1 MKKLFISLLAM
12 AATVNAM
19 AISFA
24 GKATITLTSANNESC
39 AIIVAESDE
48 LADGLN
54 NGYYA
59 VINME
64 NREVALY
71 AIYGGSNYQQ
81 FATKS
86 LEDIA
91 LGVKTSAATDYTL
104 TVSNVSGS
112 KTLKLKIGDEVIT
125 IEELSEILDS
135 GFSEIRIGIIPKS
148 VDVLPVCDLI
158 RSRFSDIKVLFFL
171 GVNDGN
177 IPRTGAGGG
186 LLSDME
192 RSALMEQGMELA
204 PNRAMES
211 FAEQLYLYQILTK
224 PSEEV
229 FLSYLSVTEAG
240 DSKKPSAL

>member
-1 MKKLFISLLAM
+1 MKKLFISLLAL

-112 KTLKLKIGDEVIT
+112 KTLKLKIGDEVI
-125 IEELSEILDS
+125 ELTEGLSKNLTLTPNQAALAFGTLEPSAPAVPGICFNYNILTLTKYA
-135 GFSEIRIGIIPKS
+135 GAH
-148 VDVLPVCDLI
+148 VDVFADGAAAAAVSADVVGDAAFDVDLNAQA
-158 RSRFSDIKVLFFL
+158 SGKYKVV
-171 GVNDGN
+171 VNV
-177 IPRTGAGGG
+177 PGA
-186 LLSDME
+186 
-192 RSALMEQGMELA
+192 
-204 PNRAMES
+204 
-211 FAEQLYLYQILTK
+211 TK
-224 PSEEV
+224 PEEYIIDV
-229 FLSYLSVTEAG
+229 KPAVTVV
-240 DSKKPSAL
+240 P

>member
-112 KTLKLKIGDEVIT
+112 KTLKLKIGDEVI
-125 IEELSEILDS
+125 ELTEGLSKNLTLTPNQAALAFGTLEPSAPLVQ
-135 GFSEIRIGIIPKS
+135 GICFNYNK
-148 VDVLPVCDLI
+148 L
-158 RSRFSDIKVLFFL
+158 
-171 GVNDGN
+171 
-177 IPRTGAGGG
+177 
-186 LLSDME
+186 
-192 RSALMEQGMELA
+192 Q
-204 PNRAMES
+204 
-211 FAEQLYLYQILTK
+211 LTK
-224 PSEEV
+224 YAGATVEV
-229 FLSYLSVTEAG
+229 FADGAATATRTENVVGDAMYEIDLSNEAAGKYKVVVTVPGATPEEYII
-240 DSKKPSAL
+240 DVKPAVTVVP